1 MQFKLWLNLPL
12 GIWSQRMAIKSKIK
26 MTTYLSFLLK
36 SVIFIK
42 NINTIL
48 VDFDW
53 KTFEADCRKIVN
65 DISEKFL
72 DLGLDEGNHSDFGQD
87 LIEKQAK
94 YRKEF

>member
-1 MQFKLWLNLPL
+1 
-12 GIWSQRMAIKSKIK
+12 
-26 MTTYLSFLLK
+26 
-36 SVIFIK
+36 
-42 NINTIL
+42 L

-72 DLGLDEGNHSDFGQD
+72 DLGLDEGNHSDFGHD

>member
-1 MQFKLWLNLPL
+1 MVLLSHLKTTT
-12 GIWSQRMAIKSKIK
+12 SQC
-26 MTTYLSFLLK
+26 LQLK
-36 SVIFIK
+36 SVSSFVFYK
-42 NINTIL
+42 FF

-53 KTFEADCRKIVN
+53 KAFEADCRKIVN

-94 YRKEF
+94 YRKEFQKMQF